1 MLIQPANPA
10 PTKIIIH
17 RRPGG
22 HRRKIAR
29 IRTKISSSGN
39 GHHCILYSYNHLLI
53 SSDDHLIICSCDYM
67 MLVQPGRSNAMTVV
81 AIVNQKGGVGK
92 TTLATNLAWSLA
104 RTGIMLLVNAGP
116 QGSARDWNHF
126 NITGPDGLFVQS
138 HPT

>member
-1 MLIQPANPA
+1 
-10 PTKIIIH
+10 
-17 RRPGG
+17 
-22 HRRKIAR
+22 
-29 IRTKISSSGN
+29 
-39 GHHCILYSYNHLLI
+39 
-53 SSDDHLIICSCDYM
+53 M
-67 MLVQPGRSNAMTVV
+67 MLVQPGRSNVMTVV

-92 TTLATNLAWSLA
+92 TTLAWSLA

>member
-1 MLIQPANPA
+1 
-10 PTKIIIH
+10 
-17 RRPGG
+17 
-22 HRRKIAR
+22 
-29 IRTKISSSGN
+29 
-39 GHHCILYSYNHLLI
+39 
-53 SSDDHLIICSCDYM
+53 
-67 MLVQPGRSNAMTVV
+67 MTVV

-92 TTLATNLAWSLA
+92 IHVSVDALGTLAWSLA